1 MCRYSKIFSP
11 KIISSL
17 PIIRCFATILTYRYK
32 KVQPEGWTIICKKNQ
47 LIGEELPVFDLV
59 VREAVL
65 HEGDEDL
72 DQA

>member
-17 PIIRCFATILTYRYK
+17 PIIRWFAAILTYRYK
-32 KVQPEGWTIICKKNQ
+32 KSNPKVGQLFVNKA
-47 LIGEELPVFDLV
+47 LIGEELPEFDLV

-65 HEGDEDL
+65 REGDEDL